1 MLHVAYSL
9 FPVLVEILY
18 FLTHTPNLA
27 NQCKILQLKLV
38 IPIKYTILLNMKDL
52 KKWRYKIGHD
62 GSKEEEDL

>member
-52 KKWRYKIGHD
+52 KKWRYIIGHD
-62 GSKEEEDL
+62 GSIEVDAL